1 MDDAPPGVPVMES
14 TRLDGFGQPVI
25 DAAVAGRTHPGQR
38 RSENQDN
45 FLIGDLTGADD
56 AVLLRGDT
64 SGAAGGGGARLTTAE
79 RGALLVVADGMGGAA
94 AGRLASGL
102 VCTFVLT
109 ELQESWSVDR
119 DNTPRRFAFRLREA
133 VERANARIHQ
143 HAQRHPECLGMGSTA
158 TIAGLLD
165 GFLYLAQVGDSRGY
179 LVRSGFTTQI
189 TRDQS
194 LVQQMLDAGAI
205 TVEAA
210 EQSAHGNVILQALGV
225 EPKVAVDLT
234 YLEVRRGDFLLL
246 CSDGLHRMVRP
257 EEIAAAVGRLADPDA
272 VCEELVALANE
283 RGGPDNITA
292 VAALFAGSGLQE
304 PRADDVVRHTAFEF
318 PDSEGV

>member
-1 MDDAPPGVPVMES
+1 MDYAPPGVPLMAS

-38 RSENQDN
+38 RTENQDN

-56 AVLLRGDT
+56 ALILRGDT
-64 SGAAGGGGARLTTAE
+64 SSAGGGSCGRLATAE

-102 VCTFVLT
+102 VCTFVLA
-109 ELQESWSVDR
+109 ELQEGWSVDR
-119 DNTPRRFAFRLREA
+119 DNTPSRFAFRLREA

-143 HAQRHPECLGMGSTA
+143 HAQRHPECAGMGSTA
-158 TIAGLLD
+158 TVAGLLE
-165 GFLYLAQVGDSRGY
+165 GFLYVAQVGDSRGY

-205 TVEAA
+205 TAEAA

-225 EPKVAVDLT
+225 EPKVSVDLT
-234 YLEVRRGDFLLL
+234 YLQVRRGDFLLL

-257 EEIAAAVGRLADPDA
+257 EEIAAAVGRLGDPDA
-272 VCEELVALANE
+272 VCDELVALANE

-292 VAALFAGSGLQE
+292 VAALFAGTGLQE
-304 PRADDVVRHTAFEF
+304 PRADDTVEHTVFEF
-318 PDSEGV
+318 TDAEGI